1 MPRDSRSERRH
12 RGPWRMAWRQR
23 SPRASRLVTSELR
36 DHARQ
41 MGAVEGFFSLPLPIN
56 AFLDLNLDRIR
67 MYTSE
72 SRDPKFSPICA
83 GRGEEESRS

>member
-1 MPRDSRSERRH
+1 
-12 RGPWRMAWRQR
+12 
-23 SPRASRLVTSELR
+23 
-36 DHARQ
+36 